1 MSELVELDDGFDV
14 RVHDAQV
21 AFVTVAVQ
29 LEIGIRDGDGK
40 YLIVKLSTP
49 FEVRQDSGGEWITL
63 DPEMDDER
71 LGVLA
76 VRLRCASV
84 NRCHIGADGTLAVEF
99 GPNITISVA
108 PCDRY
113 ESWDLEQE
121 MFKVVSGPGGELYIW
136 DHNHRES

>member
-1 MSELVELDDGFDV
+1 MIELVELDNGFDV

-21 AFVTVAVQ
+21 GFVTIGVQ

-40 YLIVKLSTP
+40 YLIVALSTP
-49 FEVRQDSGGEWITL
+49 FEVRQDSGEEWITL
-63 DPEMDDER
+63 DPELDDER

-76 VRLRCASV
+76 VRLRRASV
-84 NRCHIGADGTLAVEF
+84 KACRIGADGTLVVEF

-113 ESWDLEQE
+113 ESWDIDHK

-136 DHNHRES
+136 DRKPREG